1 MYKENS
7 TPIAP
12 LPKPTGDPPTLHL
25 EINGHSVT
33 CTFAKEPNPGVFDRV
48 REILI
53 AASFTKKETSNKK
66 APHEFS

>member
-12 LPKPTGDPPTLHL
+12 LPEPTGDPPTLHL

-53 AASFTKKETSNKK
+53 ATSFTKKGDS
-66 APHEFS
+66 